1 MNRDVLRQVINVLA
15 VVLTLTI
22 NGLANAI
29 PLNGKTTG
37 DVSDQFDVYFV
48 PAGYVFSI
56 WGLIY
61 IALIAFAIF
70 QALPAQRENPRLR
83 RIGYWFALSCAANV
97 VWLFFWHYE
106 IFVGT
111 IIVMA
116 VLLVSLIVIYLRLNI
131 GRQRVSQVEK
141 WCVNI
146 PFSIYLG
153 WISVA
158 TIANAADVL
167 YYYNW
172 NGLGITPQVWAV
184 IMLMVGLALAA
195 AMSFMRRDIPYQLVL
210 VWAFIGIA
218 VKQAGAPL
226 VANAAWIM
234 SGLVVLVLVAG
245 VFMKKRAFRSI

>member
-37 DVSDQFDVYFV
+37 DISDQFDVYFV

-234 SGLVVLVLVAG
+234 SGLVVMVLVAG
-245 VFMKKRAFRSI
+245 VFMKKRAF